1 MDMPAIARFR
11 VRVDDDRG
19 MSLVELLVSMFILSI
34 VLLVFGSVLAS
45 VQRGIVRQ
53 DNLTRTLDQAR
64 LALQQL
70 DREIRSGNVLYDPAA
85 EGGSQATCTGCVGY
99 YTLRIYTP
107 ANADTTSTY
116 YCTIWKIDASGNLM
130 TRQWPPDQIGN
141 VTPWRTV
148 ATGLVNRTLSETAF
162 QLDADPLKGSRT
174 LNITLAVNNDYT
186 HFPSQTVRVQAAL
199 TGRNTSYGFPT
210 GICSTTPS
218 G

>member
-1 MDMPAIARFR
+1 
-11 VRVDDDRG
+11 

-53 DNLTRTLDQAR
+53 DNLTQTLDQAR
-64 LALQQL
+64 LAIQQL
-70 DREIRSGNVLYDPAA
+70 DREIRSGNVLYDPAV
-85 EGGSQATCTGCVGY
+85 EGGSQATCTGCVAF
-99 YTLRIYTP
+99 YTLRVYTQ
-107 ANADTTSTY
+107 AHADTTATY
-116 YCTIWKIDASGNLM
+116 YCTLWKIDTSGNLM
-130 TRQWPPDQIGN
+130 TRRWPPDQIGN
-141 VTPWRTV
+141 ATAWRTV

-174 LNITLAVNNDYT
+174 LDVTLAVNNDYVHYPT
-186 HFPSQTVRVQAAL
+186 QTVRVQAAL

-210 GICSTTPS
+210 AICSTTPS